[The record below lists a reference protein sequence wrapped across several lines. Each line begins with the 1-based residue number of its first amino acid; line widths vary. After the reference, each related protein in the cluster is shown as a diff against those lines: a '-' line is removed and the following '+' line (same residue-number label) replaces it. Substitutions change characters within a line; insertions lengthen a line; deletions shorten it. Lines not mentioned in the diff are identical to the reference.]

1 MHGHWRRRW
10 EAHEDGDGYAERHG
24 RHFGRHG
31 RGRAE
36 GRGGHSERGWGRRYF
51 EHGALRILAL
61 ALIAEKPRNGYE
73 IIKAVEEKTG
83 GGYAPSPGV
92 IYPTL
97 NLLEESG
104 QIRATEVD
112 GKKVF
117 EITEEGR
124 ATLAANKKIIDAFE
138 ARFDGGEEQTAFG
151 AGHRSDI
158 RRAVRRLI
166 HAVRG
171 KFADGDLSEAKIST
185 LVAAIDAAAEAVEK
199 A

>member
-10 EAHEDGDGYAERHG
+10 SAAHEGGHQGFGERHG
-24 RHFGRHG
+24 RHGGRHG
-31 RGRAE
+31 RGGE
-36 GRGGHSERGWGRRYF
+36 GRGGWGRRYF

-112 GKKVF
+112 GKKAF
-117 EITEEGR
+117 EITEEGQ
-124 ATLAANKKIIDAFE
+124 ATLAA
-138 ARFDGGEEQTAFG
+138 
-151 AGHRSDI
+151 SDP
-158 RRAVRRLI
+158 LKLSSLP
-166 HAVRG
+166 RG
-171 KFADGDLSEAKIST
+171 R
-185 LVAAIDAAAEAVEK
+185 
-199 A
+199 

>member
-1 MHGHWRRRW
+1 MFHHRHRRW
-10 EAHEDGDGYAERHG
+10 SAAYDDAFRGEGRGGRHG
-24 RHFGRHG
+24 RHGGRHE
-31 RGRAE
+31 RGDGE
-36 GRGGHSERGWGRRYF
+36 TPGWGRRYF

-83 GGYAPSPGV
+83 GAYAPSPGV

-104 QIRATEVD
+104 QIRAIEVD

-117 EITEEGR
+117 EITEEGQ
-124 ATLAANKKIIDAFE
+124 ATLAANQKIIDTFE
-138 ARFDGGEEQTAFG
+138 ARFEERSGRGGP
-151 AGHRSDI
+151 HRSEV
-158 RRAVRRLI
+158 RRALGRLI
-166 HAVRG
+166 GALRT
-171 KFADGDLSEAKIST
+171 KFAEGVTEQDIPT
-185 LVAAIDAAAEAVEK
+185 LVAVIDAAAEAVEK